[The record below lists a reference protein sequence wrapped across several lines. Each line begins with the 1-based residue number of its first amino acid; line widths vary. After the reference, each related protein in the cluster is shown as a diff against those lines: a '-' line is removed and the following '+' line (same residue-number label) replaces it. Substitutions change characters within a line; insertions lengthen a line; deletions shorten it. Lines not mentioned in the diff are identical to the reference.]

1 MRRRGDIK
9 IDFESFFRNKIDNML
24 VTTSWVE
31 KVKEF
36 IGLKAVSQVWED
48 KPAWY
53 FWILQAPGAY
63 YLQLEEAFDESWES
77 DDLAGGIF
85 TIKYYPFKQEKVFQ
99 SFSFEEQSF
108 IQSNFFD
115 HTHTPRFEHK
125 EKIPKTLFNVATF
138 EFRVDSQDNVA
149 LFTFEGLDS
158 MRISYNQKTLQSY
171 PAINKEKQ
179 FKAGE
184 KDRDVPGYELGYLL
198 FDRLL
203 SLYSFY
209 SKTKPARVLLTR
221 SPGFEYVYDSTR
233 TFQCVDTDNLSIYML
248 NVLFAQNSGKKIVKG
263 EELIEERLKEGPHEV
278 IFDQKY
284 QCGHFHHSQNLIPL
298 KTPLNEQW
306 WSLANS
312 DYKSELASSCGCESD
327 HHGS

>member
-31 KVKEF
+31 KVKEL

-158 MRISYNQKTLQSY
+158 MRISFNQETLQSY

-184 KDRDVPGYELGYLL
+184 KGRDVPGFELGYLL

-209 SKTKPARVLLTR
+209 SKTKPARVILTR

-248 NVLFAQNSGKKIVKG
+248 NVLFVRNSGKKIDKS
-263 EELIEERLKEGPHEV
+263 EKLIEERLKEGRHEI

-284 QCGHFHHSQNLIPL
+284 QCGHFHHSQNLISL
-298 KTPLNEQW
+298 KSPLNEQW
-306 WSLANS
+306 WSLADS

>member
-1 MRRRGDIK
+1 
-9 IDFESFFRNKIDNML
+9 ML

-31 KVKEF
+31 KVKDL
-36 IGLKAVSQVWED
+36 IGLEAVSQVWGD

-53 FWILQAPGAY
+53 FWISQAPGVY
-63 YLQLEEAFDESWES
+63 YFQLEEAFDDYWES

-85 TIKYYPFKQEKVFQ
+85 SIKCYPHTQGKYFQ

-115 HTHTPRFEHK
+115 HTHTPLFEHK

-138 EFRVDSQDNVA
+138 ELTIDSQENLA

-158 MRISYNQKTLQSY
+158 MRISYNQEMLQSY
-171 PAINKEKQ
+171 PAIKKEKQ

-184 KDRDVPGYELGYLL
+184 KGRDVPGFELGYLL

-209 SKTKPARVLLTR
+209 SKTKPTRVLLSR
-221 SPGFEYVYDSTR
+221 SPGFEYVYDTNH
-233 TFQCVDTDNLSIYML
+233 TFQCLDTDDISIYSL
-248 NVLFAQNSGKKIVKG
+248 NVLYAQNSGKKIVKG
-263 EELIEERLKEGPHEV
+263 DKLIKEQLKGGTHEV
-278 IFDQKY
+278 VFDQQF
-284 QCGHFHHSQNLIPL
+284 QCGHLHNNQNLSLL
-298 KTPLNEQW
+298 KTPLNDLW

-312 DYKSELASSCGCESD
+312 DYKSELASSCGCTND
-327 HHGS
+327 HH